1 MSLDARLTQVADATT
16 QDEQT
21 SSETPQVYTV
31 SQILQDL
38 KSGLDR
44 ISIRKK
50 YGWTIAEAK
59 LVFGHPKLK
68 SIRVKRSK
76 VVKIQLIDDTTTQVE
91 LDTAIEN
98 SSKETTYEPV
108 DSMYID
114 NQTEIQD

>member
-1 MSLDARLTQVADATT
+1 MSLDARLTQVADATP

-21 SSETPQVYTV
+21 STDAPKVYTV

-38 KSGLDR
+38 TAGLDR

-50 YGWTIAEAK
+50 YDWTTAEAK

-68 SIRVKRSK
+68 SVRVKRAQL
-76 VVKIQLIDDTTTQVE
+76 VKIQLVDDTSEVE
-91 LDTAIEN
+91 QN
-98 SSKETTYEPV
+98 STSSVEVSYE
-108 DSMYID
+108 SSYND